1 VPYFYG
7 REAGGAVSLAGADAR
22 HLARSL
28 RARPGEMIAVI
39 DPQRAVVMSV
49 RLVSVSPE
57 LVTGVVE
64 GEREHRPEPA
74 VAVTVALA
82 MLPASA
88 LDEAL
93 TRCTELGAA
102 GFVLVEAERSVARG
116 ARPERWATVCRAAA
130 LLAGRLRVPEV
141 QGPAGFA
148 EALAAC
154 PRPVLLDREAT
165 GRLGPL
171 SGPASLFVGPEGGW
185 SPDEVGQ
192 APATCSLG
200 PRNLRAENAAA
211 AAVAIALSR
220 S

>member
-7 REAGGAVSLAGADAR
+7 REAGGAVSLEGADAR

-28 RARPGEMIAVI
+28 RARPGELIAVI

-57 LVTGVVE
+57 LVAGVVE

-82 MLPASA
+82 MLPASP

-102 GFVLVEAERSVARG
+102 GFVLVQAERSVARG
-116 ARPERWATVCRAAA
+116 ARPERWAAVCREAS

-141 QGPAGFA
+141 HGPLPLSQ
-148 EALAAC
+148 ALAGC
-154 PRPVLLDREAT
+154 PRPIVLEQESSLRFTSLGSPAT
-165 GRLGPL
+165 
-171 SGPASLFVGPEGGW
+171 LFIGPEGGW
-185 SPDEVGQ
+185 TPLELGL
-192 APATCSLG
+192 APETASLG
-200 PRNLRAENAAA
+200 WRNLRAENAAA
-211 AAVAIALSR
+211 AALAIALSG
-220 S
+220 